1 MEVEEQ
7 DEVAV
12 KQQLALELSESA
24 LLPLARAASQGVT
37 NTLSTSVHIR
47 QINRETNKQLAT
59 NNLSSALLLIKNT
72 STQVL
77 HTSTQQTENH
87 RNNKTLD
94 YDLTCSIIYRI
105 KQAHIKSRDHIFS
118 SHYNAMCPN

>member
-59 NNLSSALLLIKNT
+59 NNLSSALLIKNT
-72 STQVL
+72 R
-77 HTSTQQTENH
+77 TQQTENQG
-87 RNNKTLD
+87 NNKTLD
-94 YDLTCSIIYRI
+94 HVQYLEV
-105 KQAHIKSRDHIFS
+105 
-118 SHYNAMCPN
+118 

>member
-77 HTSTQQTENH
+77 HTSTQKTENH
-87 RNNKTLD
+87 
-94 YDLTCSIIYRI
+94 
-105 KQAHIKSRDHIFS
+105 
-118 SHYNAMCPN
+118 

>member
-59 NNLSSALLLIKNT
+59 NNLSSALLFIKNT

-77 HTSTQQTENH
+77 HTSTQKTENH
-87 RNNKTLD
+87 
-94 YDLTCSIIYRI
+94 
-105 KQAHIKSRDHIFS
+105 
-118 SHYNAMCPN
+118 

>member
-47 QINRETNKQLAT
+47 QINRETNKPLAT
-59 NNLSSALLLIKNT
+59 NNLSSALLIKNT
-72 STQVL
+72 STQE
-77 HTSTQQTENH
+77 H
-87 RNNKTLD
+87 NKQ
-94 YDLTCSIIYRI
+94 RI
-105 KQAHIKSRDHIFS
+105 KETTKH
-118 SHYNAMCPN
+118 

>member
-1 MEVEEQ
+1 MEVEKQ

-59 NNLSSALLLIKNT
+59 NNLSSALLIKNT
-72 STQVL
+72 R
-77 HTSTQQTENH
+77 TQQTENQG
-87 RNNKTLD
+87 NNKTLD
-94 YDLTCSIIYRI
+94 HVQYLEV
-105 KQAHIKSRDHIFS
+105 
-118 SHYNAMCPN
+118 

>member
-59 NNLSSALLLIKNT
+59 NNLSSALLIKNT
-72 STQVL
+72 R
-77 HTSTQQTENH
+77 TQQTENQG
-87 RNNKTLD
+87 NNKTLD
-94 YDLTCSIIYRI
+94 
-105 KQAHIKSRDHIFS
+105 HV
-118 SHYNAMCPN
+118 HYLEV